1 MTREEFAQFL
11 DKLRDADKNGLD
23 TDAIVKAHEKHNVYF
38 YNDACIKK
46 ILASEKN
53 IALTTDLINAA
64 LNLVGAEC
72 IEHPKLVNPFIPS
85 ELGYRNAEPDLLLI
99 NDREGD
105 APRDRIS
112 IEIQHDSDSIYKQR
126 VVLYVSRHIS
136 NMVKKNDPP
145 ILENLNLISFQFTNA
160 FPWRLSKDY
169 RHKVQLYNQ
178 QKLLYYDQLAIT
190 VIEVN
195 KFLKHAETFA
205 ADQSRLAQ
213 WLRAIDALNREAD
226 FSEFSSDPIFK
237 VLQEEVRLYN
247 FSSRYLMTDEMKS
260 IDRAMYMFM
269 EREKVAKNMLV
280 GGEPVEKVARFT
292 EVPLY
297 MVRKL
302 KEEMELAEVYG
313 TED

>member
-11 DKLRDADKNGLD
+11 DKLRNADKNGQD
-23 TDAIVKAHEKHNVYF
+23 TDAIVKSYERQNVYF

-64 LNLVGAEC
+64 LDLVGPDC
-72 IEHPKLVNPFIPS
+72 IDHPKLVNPFIPS
-85 ELGYRNAEPDLLLI
+85 ELGYRNAEPDLLLT
-99 NDREGD
+99 NDREGK

-112 IEIQHDSDSIYKQR
+112 IEIQHDSGSVYRQR
-126 VVLYVSRHIS
+126 VVLYVSRHVS
-136 NMVKKNDPP
+136 NMVKKNEPP
-145 ILENLNLISFQFTNA
+145 ILENLNLISFQFTDA
-160 FPWRLSKDY
+160 FPWRLSQDY

-195 KFLKHAETFA
+195 KFLKHAESFA
-205 ADQSRLAQ
+205 TDCSRLAQ
-213 WLRAIDALNREAD
+213 WLRAIDTLNREAD
-226 FSEFSSDPIFK
+226 FSGYSSDPIFK
-237 VLQEEVRLYN
+237 VLQEEVKLCN

-260 IDRAMYMFM
+260 IDRAMYKFM
-269 EREKVAKNMLV
+269 EREKVAKNFLKAGLNPELV
-280 GGEPVEKVARFT
+280 AQNT

-297 MVRKL
+297 MVLKL
-302 KEEMELAEVYG
+302 KEEMELAEA
-313 TED
+313 

>member
-1 MTREEFAQFL
+1 MTRDEFAKFL
-11 DKLRDADKNGLD
+11 DKLRDADKNGQD
-23 TDAIVKAHEKHNVYF
+23 CEAIVKAHEKHNVYF
-38 YNDACIKK
+38 YNDTCVKK

-85 ELGYRNAEPDLLLI
+85 ELGYKNAEPDLLLT
-99 NDREGD
+99 NDREGN

-126 VVLYVSRHIS
+126 VVLYVSRHVS

-195 KFLKHAETFA
+195 KFLNHAESFV
-205 ADQSRLAQ
+205 ADRSRLAQ
-213 WLRAIDALNREAD
+213 WLRAIDTLNNEGD
-226 FSEFSSDPIFK
+226 FSEFAHDPVFK
-237 VLQEEVRLYN
+237 VLQNEV
-247 FSSRYLMTDEMKS
+247 K
-260 IDRAMYMFM
+260 
-269 EREKVAKNMLV
+269 
-280 GGEPVEKVARFT
+280 
-292 EVPLY
+292 
-297 MVRKL
+297 
-302 KEEMELAEVYG
+302 
-313 TED
+313 

>member
-1 MTREEFAQFL
+1 MLMTREEFAQFL
-11 DKLRDADKNGLD
+11 DKLRDADMNGQD
-23 TDAIVKAHEKHNVYF
+23 TDAIVKAHEKYNVYF

-169 RHKVQLYNQ
+169 HHKVQLYNQ

-195 KFLKHAETFA
+195 KFLKHADSFI
-205 ADQSRLAQ
+205 ADHSRLAQ
-213 WLRAIDALNREAD
+213 WLRAIDALNCEAD
-226 FSEFSSDPIFK
+226 FSEFSSDPIFN

-260 IDRAMYMFM
+260 IDNAMYRFM
-269 EREKVAKNMLV
+269 GQEKVAKNMLLD
-280 GGEPVEKVARFT
+280 GDPVERVARLT
-292 EVPLY
+292 EIPLY

-302 KEEMELAEVYG
+302 KEEMELAEV
-313 TED
+313 

>member
-11 DKLRDADKNGLD
+11 DKLRDADKNGQD

-72 IEHPKLVNPFIPS
+72 IEHPKLLNPFIPS

-195 KFLKHAETFA
+195 KFLKHAESFA
-205 ADQSRLAQ
+205 ADHSRLAQ
-213 WLRAIDALNREAD
+213 WLRAIDTLNREAD
-226 FSEFSSDPIFK
+226 FNEFSSDPIFK

-260 IDRAMYMFM
+260 IDRAMYVFM
-269 EREKVAKNMLV
+269 KQEQIAKNFLKL
-280 GGEPVEKVARFT
+280 GLDPKIVAQNT

-302 KEEMELAEVYG
+302 KEEMKLAEV
-313 TED
+313 

>member
-1 MTREEFAQFL
+1 MVHSSDRLSRRACRGDGLLPL
-11 DKLRDADKNGLD
+11 DEAVESRRCAHVRDRRL
-23 TDAIVKAHEKHNVYF
+23 
-38 YNDACIKK
+38 C
-46 ILASEKN
+46 
-53 IALTTDLINAA
+53 AA
-64 LNLVGAEC
+64 GGDGVSVPPVQDRLVGVR
-72 IEHPKLVNPFIPS
+72 HPVCGLRG
-85 ELGYRNAEPDLLLI
+85 LGGGGRPESVRASGVPD
-99 NDREGD
+99 GG

-126 VVLYVSRHIS
+126 VVLYVSRHVS

-205 ADQSRLAQ
+205 VDQSRLAQ
-213 WLRAIDALNREAD
+213 WLRAIDTLNREAD
-226 FSEFSSDPIFK
+226 FNGFSSDPIFK

-260 IDRAMYMFM
+260 IDRAMYVFM
-269 EREKVAKNMLV
+269 KQEQIAKNFLKL
-280 GGEPVEKVARFT
+280 GLDPKIVAQNT

-302 KEEMELAEVYG
+302 KEEMELAEV
-313 TED
+313 